1 MVTVTAVVV
10 ASLLA
15 AALLL
20 WPARARHEV
29 SVGLTELPRRR
40 AELERREATT
50 RSLRGALAADP
61 VSAAASGVRGVL
73 ALLRDGGVSAEVAA
87 ATLETI
93 GGRRVG
99 RLRHRPDAHHGVP
112 RHYQGVHHPCGRWPV
127 PDRTV

>member
-1 MVTVTAVVV
+1 MVTVTALVV

-29 SVGLTELPRRR
+29 AVGLTELPRRR

-61 VSAAASGVRGVL
+61 VSAAGRVCAGPSPCCGSASGG
-73 ALLRDGGVSAEVAA
+73 SM
-87 ATLETI
+87 
-93 GGRRVG
+93 
-99 RLRHRPDAHHGVP
+99 
-112 RHYQGVHHPCGRWPV
+112 
-127 PDRTV
+127 